1 MQAGLV
7 LSVNGLSVMRGERT
21 LCSDVCFEVRAG
33 EICHLQG
40 ENGLGK
46 TTLLMQLV
54 GILPTLCGNIEFLG
68 RPYGQGVR
76 GALYVAHQTGLHD
89 NLSVSQN
96 LQFLLTLY
104 GQYPQ
109 EDKISWALAQVG
121 LAGFEAVSVA
131 QLSAGQTRRVGLARL
146 WLLDETYVPLWIL
159 DEPLTAL
166 DKTMVERLGQ
176 RLLTFAAA
184 GGAVLLT
191 SHQPLTVCQ
200 RVIDL
205 GGFVEMDDE

>member
-1 MQAGLV
+1 MQAGV
-7 LSVNGLSVMRGERT
+7 ILSVDGLRVMRGERT
-21 LCSDVCFEVRAG
+21 LCSGVRFCVQAG

-46 TTLLMQLV
+46 TTLLMQVV
-54 GILPTLCGNIEFLG
+54 GILPTVEGRIDFLG
-68 RPYGQGVR
+68 QPFAR
-76 GALYVAHQTGLHD
+76 GALYVAHQTGLHES
-89 NLSVSQN
+89 LSVGQN
-96 LQFLLTLY
+96 LRFLVALY
-104 GQYPQ
+104 GLDPQ
-109 EDKISWALAQVG
+109 ESQLAWALEQVG
-121 LAGFEAVSVA
+121 LAGFETVAVA

-146 WLLDETYVPLWIL
+146 WLLHKIHTCLWVL

-166 DKTMVERLGQ
+166 DKAMVERLCQ
-176 RLLTFAAA
+176 RLLEFAAT

-200 RVIDL
+200 RVVDL